1 MREGSPTGGPSFFQ
15 ASRGSAANDLG
26 RVDDA
31 LGDQIAVPAGL
42 RVEAVVV
49 LVLLEELSDD
59 DGTVFTGALTARG
72 SATRCPRYGRIGTMV
87 QQRDTSGCIT
97 TPALDADLMAA
108 PLIEKQKP
116 LSSASWSAVRRNG
129 TARSRKLTVL
139 PMRILWLRP
148 EAHLH
153 LTS

>member
-97 TPALDADLMAA
+97 TPALDANLMAA

-116 LSSASWSAVRRNG
+116 LFQALAGLPCAGMEPHDSVSLRCYPCVFYGCVRR
-129 TARSRKLTVL
+129 
-139 PMRILWLRP
+139 PICI
-148 EAHLH
+148 
-153 LTS
+153 